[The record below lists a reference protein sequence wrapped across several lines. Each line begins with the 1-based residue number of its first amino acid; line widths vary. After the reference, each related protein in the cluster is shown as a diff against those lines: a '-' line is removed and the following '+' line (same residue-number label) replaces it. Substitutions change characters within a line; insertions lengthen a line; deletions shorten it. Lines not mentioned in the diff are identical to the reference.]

1 MRGWSDASDSAL
13 LNQTMCKK
21 YRSVCLIY
29 QTYAVSLAYAKFFS
43 SQIIINMARKICDF
57 NHISTELNREQIDEL
72 IGYYKTTHQKWFLY
86 KKAHKHYK
94 LIKYAA
100 RLTSGT
106 IAGGGIASV
115 IVSGSVLTII
125 SLGASLLIEILLDY
139 KNVNENMNNCKYAYQ
154 SYQHL
159 MIQIKTALRLGQ
171 YNIQNLVNSIANLDN
186 FFVDICPLVDKYKKD
201 YYKNIATR
209 RMFFYNSHFISFNN
223 SNSCVVFS
231 VCKPIAS
238 LNKSI

>member
-1 MRGWSDASDSAL
+1 MRS
-13 LNQTMCKK
+13 LNCVGGRETRFPMCVG
-21 YRSVCLIY
+21 RILF
-29 QTYAVSLAYAKFFS
+29 LAKFY
-43 SQIIINMARKICDF
+43 MTRKICDF
-57 NHISTELNREQIDEL
+57 NHISPELNREQVDEL

-94 LIKYAA
+94 LIKYAS
-100 RLTSGT
+100 RLTSGA

-171 YNIQNLVNSIANLDN
+171 YNIQNLVNSISNLDN

-201 YYKNIATR
+201 YYKKYR
-209 RMFFYNSHFISFNN
+209 DSG
-223 SNSCVVFS
+223 
-231 VCKPIAS
+231 
-238 LNKSI
+238 

>member
-1 MRGWSDASDSAL
+1 MQNNSRNAFPNKFTPTKTSKIGESPEDMSH
-13 LNQTMCKK
+13 TMCVTKGYSLAWVIAWVVGK
-21 YRSVCLIY
+21 R
-29 QTYAVSLAYAKFFS
+29 VSLMHHTLRNQRLLFSVDRIIFLAKFY
-43 SQIIINMARKICDF
+43 MTRKICDF
-57 NHISTELNREQIDEL
+57 NHISPELNREQVEEL

-94 LIKYAA
+94 LIKYAS
-100 RLTSGT
+100 RLTSGA

-159 MIQIKTALRLGQ
+159 MIQIKTALRLDQ
-171 YNIQNLVNSIANLDN
+171 YNIQNLVNSISNLDN
-186 FFVDICPLVDKYKKD
+186 FLLIF
-201 YYKNIATR
+201 AR
-209 RMFFYNSHFISFNN
+209 
-223 SNSCVVFS
+223 
-231 VCKPIAS
+231 
-238 LNKSI
+238 

>member
-1 MRGWSDASDSAL
+1 
-13 LNQTMCKK
+13 
-21 YRSVCLIY
+21 
-29 QTYAVSLAYAKFFS
+29 
-43 SQIIINMARKICDF
+43 MARKICDF
-57 NHISTELNREQIDEL
+57 NHISPELNREQIDEL

-86 KKAHKHYK
+86 KKAHRHYK

-106 IAGGGIASV
+106 IAGSGIASV
-115 IVSGSVLTII
+115 ILSGSVLTII

-201 YYKNIATR
+201 YYKKYSDWLR
-209 RMFFYNSHFISFNN
+209 ISCIINDL
-223 SNSCVVFS
+223 SN
-231 VCKPIAS
+231 AS
-238 LNKSI
+238 LMTYGVNYASLMTCYVLLMTFYALLMTYLMHYLTYDLNDLRRKP